1 MVKTDN
7 GGNFHSIY
15 DMQKLDQV
23 EAIINICRTVFVC
36 IVLIMASIFFTKDA
50 QNLVVDPLERMIE
63 KVKLICKNPLAAGTE
78 EINEAGVMTFMN
90 DDNQKKYRAIA
101 EKNQYETVVLENAII
116 KISHLLALGFGE
128 AGARIIQQ
136 NLNSTGELNAMMP
149 GHKT

>member
-1 MVKTDN
+1 M
-7 GGNFHSIY
+7 
-15 DMQKLDQV
+15 
-23 EAIINICRTVFVC
+23 
-36 IVLIMASIFFTKDA
+36 
-50 QNLVVDPLERMIE
+50 ERMIE
-63 KVKLICKNPLAAGTE
+63 KVKLICKNPLAAGTD

-149 GHKT
+149 GHKTYAIFGFCIIDDFIETTEVLQTEIMSYVNKIAEITHS